1 MPLLRPRRLGLALGS
16 GAARGIAHVGVLK
29 ALEAAGIRPAVITGT
44 SMGAVVGSLYATY
57 CSAAKLEE
65 IATAYDIRELLSL
78 ADVTLKRGAVLNGE
92 RVEAFLREHLPPRFE
107 DLCIP
112 FACVSTDLVR
122 SQRVVHRSGGLVPAV
137 RASLSIPVVFQPVRY
152 EDRLLVDGA
161 LVDPVPV
168 GLAREMGAEVV
179 VAVDVTGHGTVD
191 APEPGEAE
199 SSIRKD
205 IKAALRGEGLRR
217 RGVSAVEVAVA
228 SIETFEREVARPEL
242 AQADIVISPG
252 VHDYRAY
259 EFLSAETLIALG
271 EEAGREAVARIKRK
285 ARLA

>member
-1 MPLLRPRRLGLALGS
+1 MGILRPKRIGLALGS
-16 GAARGIAHVGVLK
+16 GAARGLAHIGVLK
-29 ALEAAGIRPAVITGT
+29 ALEEAGIRPSVITGT

-65 IATAYDIRELLSL
+65 IAAAYDIRELLSL

-92 RVEAFLREHLPPRFE
+92 RVEAFLREHLPRRFE

-122 SQRVVHRSGGLVPAV
+122 SQRVVHRAGGLVPAV
-137 RASLSIPVVFQPVRY
+137 RASLSIPVIFLPVRC

-168 GLAREMGAEVV
+168 GLARDMGAEFV

-191 APEPGEAE
+191 LPEPDEAE
-199 SSIRKD
+199 TSIRKD
-205 IKAALRGEGLRR
+205 IKAVLKGEGLRR

-242 AQADIVISPG
+242 ESADLVISPG

-259 EFLSAETLIALG
+259 EFLSAQTLIALG
-271 EEAGREAVARIKRK
+271 YEAGTEAVGRIRRK
-285 ARLA
+285 ARVA